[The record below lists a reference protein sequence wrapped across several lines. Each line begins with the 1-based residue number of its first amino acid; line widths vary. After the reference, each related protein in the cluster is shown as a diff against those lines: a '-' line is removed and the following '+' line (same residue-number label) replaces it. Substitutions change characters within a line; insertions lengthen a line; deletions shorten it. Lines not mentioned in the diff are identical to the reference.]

1 MPGFFNVWILLLLQI
16 LIPADEGVH
25 LIQKLAGAEIMV
37 VFLKHFDKAVEV
49 DDEGLVF
56 ADGEGPNVGQLVSL
70 VLSHFLGHT
79 YL

>member
-1 MPGFFNVWILLLLQI
+1 
-16 LIPADEGVH
+16 
-25 LIQKLAGAEIMV
+25 MV